1 MLGRPG
7 QAQYVADMRR
17 ATLLAYLV
25 VLGLGGCEQLGQH
38 QETAL
43 QGLRVFCALY
53 RAQLFPLSP
62 SQAQAA
68 ELVCRVFGQS

>member
-1 MLGRPG
+1 
-7 QAQYVADMRR
+7 MRR
-17 ATLLAYLV
+17 TTLLAYLV
-25 VLGLGGCEQLGQH
+25 VLSFGGCEALQPH

-68 ELVCRVFGQS
+68 ELVCRMFGQS